1 MLIRSHSHLKRC
13 KTYTLII
20 IITVAILLS
29 KEVGEMEQVE
39 ILNGSEL
46 YDVQKYVDTE
56 DAITSRDTIR
66 TA

>member
-1 MLIRSHSHLKRC
+1 MKRC